1 MQKMAK
7 FAGMKS
13 FISKILVSAALVAA
27 VAAGCRQQKEPVDY
41 VNPYIGNISHLLV
54 PVYPTV
60 SLPHSMLRVFPM
72 RRQITDEYV
81 EGLPLL
87 VVSHRSEAPLFIGFP
102 GLKLNYDNEHVTPYL
117 YETELAESTIH
128 SRFAASH
135 QSALYEITS
144 RTGEPLNLSFNGRG
158 GEMTTDGHTVT
169 GWTGCGGGTK
179 AYVYA
184 EFDKD
189 AVSSEPSGKGSVS
202 LVFEA
207 PVLKIRYGVS
217 FISEEQAARNLARE
231 IDDFDV
237 DTLAEEGRNIW
248 NEALSRLEV
257 KGDDDDDLTVFY
269 TSYYRT
275 LERPICMSEDGQYW
289 SGEDRKVHEDGGT
302 PYYTDDW
309 LWDTYHSAHPLR
321 TIVDPSLEEDILA
334 SYLRMS
340 DENSHGWLPCFP
352 GVSGAGR
359 GMNCCHTIG
368 SLADAVAKGLDVDI
382 HKAATA
388 AATSLRTRT
397 VVPWSNAPAGQL
409 DGFYWKNGYLP
420 ALLEGEKETDPNV
433 HEFEKR
439 QPIPVTT
446 GTSYDCW
453 AASSL
458 LNADFDRTGDNAT
471 LAEAEYFFRH
481 SFDYRNLFN
490 RKTGFFHPK
499 DSKGRFIEPFDYNF
513 PGGMGAREYYDENN
527 AWVYRWD
534 VQHNVYDLVSLMGGE
549 KRFVAQL
556 DSMFAEPLGM
566 DKYDFYA
573 KMPDHTGNVGQFS
586 MGNEPSLHVPYLY
599 NFAGAPWKT
608 QKRVRQML
616 DQWFRNDYMGMPG
629 DEDGGGLTSFVV
641 FSSLGFFPVC
651 PGKPEYSI
659 GSPLFEDA
667 LIHLPGGRTFEVK
680 ANGVSKDN
688 KYIQSATLNG
698 KPWNEPAISHSDIV
712 AGGVLEL
719 EMGPLPNKEWGVKSS
734 ISYDSYKGL
743 VMAGYQGWFY
753 SPEEVGSQYAGGYA
767 RPDGTYQVD
776 MMPDVLEY
784 TETYP
789 LPGKMADG
797 SSPRVFSAADYST
810 VDVHFRWMKEYGLD
824 GVFMQRFIPNISN
837 PHYLTV
843 MDNAMSC
850 AERYD
855 RAICIM
861 YDLSGGIEGTMG
873 DVLLQDID
881 ALNAR
886 YNLFDHDSRPSYLW
900 HNGKP
905 LVVVWGVGFV
915 DRPAYYLDEAGK
927 IIDGLKERGYSI
939 MLGVPT
945 YWREMG
951 EDVRKDD
958 RFYGYLAKADII
970 MPWYVGRS
978 DNETF
983 DEFRKIIPEDVKWC
997 EEHGIDFA
1005 GDVWPGFSWANMNPG
1020 AGDAVDRRGGEF
1032 LQRQIDA
1039 CIEAGCECLYV
1050 SMFDEVNEG
1059 TAIFKIAREVPVPRP
1074 RAVLV
1079 PLEDGVPSDRY
1090 LTIVGEASRRLKEFQ
1105 KVAK

>member
-1 MQKMAK
+1 MN
-7 FAGMKS
+7 
-13 FISKILVSAALVAA
+13 KILKAFAIICSACLLTA
-27 VAAGCRQQKEPVDY
+27 CTQENSKTEPVDY
-41 VNPYIGNISHLLV
+41 VNTYIGNISHLLV

-72 RRQITDEYV
+72 RRQVTDEYV
-81 EGLPLL
+81 NGLPLL
-87 VVSHRSEAPLFIGFP
+87 VTGHRAEAGLSIGFP
-102 GLKLNYDNEHVTPYL
+102 GLKLNWDNEHVTPYS

-128 SRFAASH
+128 SMFSASH
-135 QSALYEITS
+135 QAAIYDLQF
-144 RTGEPLNLSFNGRG
+144 RGEGPFSLTVNAEG
-158 GEMTTDGHTVT
+158 GEMSAEGNTVK
-169 GWTGCGGGTK
+169 GFQYCGGQTRAYIYVEFETAPK
-179 AYVYA
+179 AA
-184 EFDKD
+184 ENIDKSHVALSFDTP
-189 AVSSEPSGKGSVS
+189 E
-202 LVFEA
+202 LR
-207 PVLKIRYGVS
+207 IRYGVS
-217 FISEEQAARNLARE
+217 FISAEQAAKNLARE
-231 IDDFDV
+231 IKDYDV
-237 DTLAEEGRNIW
+237 NALIAQGRKIW
-248 NEALSRLEV
+248 NDALGRLEV
-257 KGDDDDDLTVFY
+257 SGGSEDDLTVFY

-275 LERPICMSEDGQYW
+275 LERPVCISEDGRYW
-289 SGEDRKVHEDGGT
+289 SGEDNQVHEDGGV

-321 TIVDPSLEEDILA
+321 TIVDPALEESILA

-352 GVSGAGR
+352 GVGGAGR
-359 GMNCCHTIG
+359 AMNCCHTIG
-368 SLADAVAKGLDVDI
+368 SLADAVCKGLDVDVQ
-382 HKAATA
+382 KAAA
-388 AATSLRTRT
+388 AAANSLRTRT

-409 DGFYWKNGYLP
+409 DEFYWKNGYLP

-446 GTSYDCW
+446 GTSFDCW
-453 AASSL
+453 AASRL
-458 LNADFDRTGDNAT
+458 LRVAFDKTGNKDC
-471 LAEAEYFFRH
+471 LDESEYFFKH

-549 KRFVAQL
+549 QKFVAQL

-573 KMPDHTGNVGQFS
+573 KLPDHTGNVGQFS

-616 DQWFRNDYMGMPG
+616 DNWFRNDYMGMPG

-667 LIHLPGGRTFEVK
+667 KIHLPDGKTFEVK
-680 ANGVSKDN
+680 ANNVSKDN

-698 KPWNEPAISHSDIV
+698 KPWNEPTISHADIV

-743 VMAGYQGWFY
+743 AMAGYQGWFF
-753 SPEEVGSQYAGGYA
+753 SPEGGSEYAWAYSSA
-767 RPDGTYQVD
+767 DGVYYVD
-776 MMPDVLEY
+776 MLPDVLEY
-784 TETYP
+784 PQTYP
-789 LPGKMADG
+789 IPGRMADG
-797 SSPRVFSAADYST
+797 SHPRVYSAYDYSS

-824 GVFMQRFIPNISN
+824 GVFMQRFIGNITNSRRD
-837 PHYLTV
+837 HYLHV

-861 YDLSGGIEGTMG
+861 YDLSGGEDGTMA
-873 DVLLQDID
+873 DVLLDDID
-881 ALNAR
+881 ELNVR
-886 YNLFDHDSRPSYLW
+886 YNLFDHGARPSYLW

-905 LVVVWGVGFV
+905 LVVVWGIGFM
-915 DRPAYYLDEAGK
+915 DRAEYYLDEAAR

-945 YWREMG
+945 YWREQG
-951 EDVRKDD
+951 EDTRKDPRLYD
-958 RFYGYLAKADII
+958 YISKADII

-978 DNETF
+978 DNDTLEDF
-983 DEFRKIIPEDVKWC
+983 LKIVPEDVKWC
-997 EEHGIDFA
+997 KEHGIGFA
-1005 GDVWPGFSWANMNPG
+1005 GDVWPGFSWENMCPG
-1020 AGDAVDRRGGEF
+1020 ADDAVPRRGGEF

-1039 CIEAGCECLYV
+1039 CIEAGCESLYI

-1059 TAIFKIAREVPVPRP
+1059 TAIFKIAREVPVPAYRQ
-1074 RAVLV
+1074 VIV

-1090 LTIVGEASRRLKEFQ
+1090 LTICGEAARRLKEQ
-1105 KVAK
+1105 K

>member
-1 MQKMAK
+1 MN
-7 FAGMKS
+7 
-13 FISKILVSAALVAA
+13 KILKAIAIICSACLLAA
-27 VAAGCRQQKEPVDY
+27 CTQENSKTEPVDY
-41 VNPYIGNISHLLV
+41 VNTYIGNISHLLV

-72 RRQITDEYV
+72 RRQVTDEYV
-81 EGLPLL
+81 NGLPLL
-87 VVSHRSEAPLFIGFP
+87 VTGHRAEAGLSIGFP
-102 GLKLNYDNEHVTPYL
+102 GLKLNWDNEHVTPYS
-117 YETELAESTIH
+117 YETELAESTTH
-128 SRFAASH
+128 SMFSASH
-135 QSALYEITS
+135 QAAIYDLQF
-144 RTGEPLNLSFNGRG
+144 RGEGPFSLTVNAEG
-158 GEMTTDGHTVT
+158 GEMSAEGNTVK
-169 GWTGCGGGTK
+169 GFQYCGGQTRAYIYVEFETAPK
-179 AYVYA
+179 AA
-184 EFDKD
+184 ENIDKSHVALSFDTP
-189 AVSSEPSGKGSVS
+189 E
-202 LVFEA
+202 LR
-207 PVLKIRYGVS
+207 IRYGVS
-217 FISEEQAARNLARE
+217 FISTEQAAKNLARE
-231 IDDFDV
+231 IRDYDV
-237 DTLAEEGRNIW
+237 NALIAQGRKIW
-248 NEALSRLEV
+248 NDALGRLEV
-257 KGDDDDDLTVFY
+257 NGGSEDDLTVFY

-275 LERPICMSEDGQYW
+275 LERPVCISEDGRYW
-289 SGEDRKVHEDGGT
+289 SGEDNQVHEDGGV

-321 TIVDPSLEEDILA
+321 TIVDPALEESILA

-352 GVSGAGR
+352 GVGGAGR
-359 GMNCCHTIG
+359 AMNCCHTIG
-368 SLADAVAKGLDVDI
+368 SLADAVCKGLDVDVQ
-382 HKAATA
+382 KAAA
-388 AATSLRTRT
+388 AAANSLHTRT

-409 DGFYWKNGYLP
+409 DEFYWKNGYLP

-446 GTSYDCW
+446 GTSFDCW
-453 AASSL
+453 AASRL
-458 LNADFDRTGDNAT
+458 LRVAFDKTGNKDC
-471 LAEAEYFFRH
+471 LDESEYFFKH

-549 KRFVAQL
+549 QKFVAQL

-573 KMPDHTGNVGQFS
+573 KLPDHTGNVGQFS

-616 DQWFRNDYMGMPG
+616 DNWFRNDYMGMPG

-667 LIHLPGGRTFEVK
+667 KIHLPDGKTFEVK
-680 ANGVSKDN
+680 ANNVSKDN
-688 KYIQSATLNG
+688 KYIQSAKLNG
-698 KPWNEPAISHSDIV
+698 KPWNEPTISHADIV

-743 VMAGYQGWFY
+743 AMAGYQGWFY
-753 SPEEVGSQYAGGYA
+753 SPAEGQKYADGYA
-767 RPDGTYQVD
+767 FADGSYHVD
-776 MMPDVLEY
+776 MLPEMLEY
-784 TETYP
+784 IDTYP
-789 LPGKMADG
+789 IPGRMADG
-797 SSPRVFSAADYST
+797 SEPRVFSANDYST

-824 GVFMQRFIPNISN
+824 GVFMQRFIDHIDEVHPD
-837 PHYLTV
+837 HYFKLMDNV
-843 MDNAMSC
+843 MDC

-861 YDLSGGIEGTMG
+861 YDLTAGKEGKMG
-873 DVLLQDID
+873 DMLLEDID
-881 ALNAR
+881 YMNAR
-886 YNLFDHDSRPSYLW
+886 YDLFDHENRPSYLW

-905 LVVVWGVGFV
+905 LVVVWGIGFM
-915 DRPAYYLDEAGK
+915 DRPAFYMDEAAK
-927 IIDGLKERGYSI
+927 IIDGLKDRGYSI

-945 YWREMG
+945 YWREG
-951 EDVRKDD
+951 GPDTRELERLH
-958 RFYGYLAKADII
+958 GYIAKADII
-970 MPWYVGRS
+970 MPWYVGRYE
-978 DNETF
+978 NEDF
-983 DEFRKIIPEDVKWC
+983 DEFKKIIPEDVKWC
-997 EEHGIDFA
+997 KEHGIDFA
-1005 GDVWPGFSWANMNPG
+1005 GDVWPGFSWENGCPG
-1020 AGDAVDRRGGEF
+1020 ADDAVPRRGGEF

-1039 CIEAGCECLYV
+1039 CIEAGCESLYI

-1059 TAIFKIAREVPVPRP
+1059 TAIFKIAREVPVPAYRQ
-1074 RAVLV
+1074 VIV

-1090 LTIVGEASRRLKEFQ
+1090 LTICGEAARRLKEQ
-1105 KVAK
+1105 K

>member
-1 MQKMAK
+1 MSKRNIVK
-7 FAGMKS
+7 FIVLLCMAGMS
-13 FISKILVSAALVAA
+13 VSCGSV
-27 VAAGCRQQKEPVDY
+27 QEQKEPVDY
-41 VNPYIGNISHLLV
+41 VNPYVGNISHLLV

-60 SLPHSMLRVFPM
+60 SLPHSMLRVFPL
-72 RRQITDEYV
+72 RRQVTDEYV
-81 EGLPLL
+81 TGLPLF
-87 VVSHRSEAPLFIGFP
+87 VVGHRSEAPLYIGFP
-102 GLKLNYDNEHVTPYL
+102 GLKLNWDNEHITPYS
-117 YETELAESTIH
+117 YETELAESTVH
-128 SRFAASH
+128 SKFSASH
-135 QSALYEITS
+135 QSAIYDLEFRGDGPVT
-144 RTGEPLNLSFNGRG
+144 LSFNGTYFKAAG
-158 GEMTTDGHTVT
+158 STVS
-169 GWTGCGGGTK
+169 GYCRLSAGTS

-184 EFDKD
+184 EFDN
-189 AVSSEPSGKGSVS
+189 APESVRTAEGSSVE
-202 LVFEA
+202 LVFNV
-207 PVLKIRYGVS
+207 PGLRIRYGVS
-217 FISEEQAARNLARE
+217 FISEEQAAKNLARE
-231 IDDFDV
+231 IGDYDV
-237 DTLAEEGRNIW
+237 DALVAQGRKIW
-248 NEALSRLEV
+248 NEALGRLEV
-257 KGDDDDDLTVFY
+257 KGGSEDDLTVFY

-275 LERPICMSEDGQYW
+275 LERPVCMSEDGRYW
-289 SGEDRKVHEDGGT
+289 SGEDNSVHEDGGT

-321 TIVDPSLEEDILA
+321 TIVDPSLEEDILE

-340 DENSHGWLPCFP
+340 DENVNGWLPCFP
-352 GVSGAGR
+352 GVAGAGR
-359 GMNCCHTIG
+359 GMNCCHTIA
-368 SLADAVAKGLDVDI
+368 SLADAVAKGLDVDVK
-382 HKAATA
+382 KAATA
-388 AATSLRTRT
+388 AANSLRTRT

-409 DGFYWKNGYLP
+409 DEFYWKNGYLP
-420 ALLEGEKETDPNV
+420 ALLDGEKETDPNV

-446 GTSYDCW
+446 GTSFDCW
-453 AASSL
+453 AASRL
-458 LNADFDRTGDNAT
+458 LRAVFDMTGDN
-471 LAEAEYFFRH
+471 EALSESEYFFKH

-490 RKTGFFHPK
+490 RRTGFFHPK
-499 DSKGRFIEPFDYNF
+499 DSRGRFIEPFDYNF

-534 VQHNVYDLVSLMGGE
+534 VQHNVYDLISLMGGDE
-549 KRFVAQL
+549 RFVAQL

-616 DQWFRNDYMGMPG
+616 DNWFRNDYMGMPG

-667 LIHLPGGRTFEVK
+667 KIHLPGGKTFEVI
-680 ANGVSKDN
+680 AHNVSRDN
-688 KYIQSATLNG
+688 KYIQSAKLNG
-698 KPWNEPAISHSDIV
+698 KPWNEPAISHADIV

-719 EMGPLPNKEWGVKSS
+719 EMGPLPDKEWGVKSS

-743 VMAGYQGWFY
+743 AMAGYQGWFI
-753 SPEEVGSQYAGGYA
+753 SPEGGSEYAWGFSNDGGVYH
-767 RPDGTYQVD
+767 VD
-776 MMPDVLEY
+776 MLPDVLEY
-784 TETYP
+784 PQTYP
-789 LPGKMADG
+789 IPGRMADG
-797 SSPRVFSAADYST
+797 SHPRVYSAYDYSS

-824 GVFMQRFIPNISN
+824 GVFMQRFIGNITNSRRD
-837 PHYLTV
+837 HYLHV

-861 YDLSGGIEGTMG
+861 YDLSGGEEGTMA
-873 DVLLQDID
+873 DVLLKDID
-881 ALNAR
+881 ELSVR
-886 YNLFDHDSRPSYLW
+886 YNLFDHEARPSYLW

-905 LVVVWGVGFV
+905 LVVVWGIGFV
-915 DRPAYYLDEAGK
+915 DRPEYYLDEAAR

-945 YWREMG
+945 YWREQG
-951 EDVRKDD
+951 EDTRKDARLYD
-958 RFYGYLAKADII
+958 YISKADII

-978 DNETF
+978 DNDTLEDF
-983 DEFRKIIPEDVKWC
+983 LKIVPEDVKWC
-997 EEHGIDFA
+997 KEHGIGFA
-1005 GDVWPGFSWANMNPG
+1005 GDVWPGFSWENMCPG
-1020 AGDAVDRRGGEF
+1020 AGDAVARRGGEF

-1039 CIEAGCECLYV
+1039 CIEAGCESLYI

-1059 TAIFKIAREVPVPRP
+1059 TAIFKIAREVPVPAYRQ
-1074 RAVLV
+1074 VIV

-1090 LTIVGEASRRLKEFQ
+1090 LTICGEAAGRLKNN
-1105 KVAK
+1105 

>member
-1 MQKMAK
+1 MN
-7 FAGMKS
+7 
-13 FISKILVSAALVAA
+13 KILKAIAIICSACLLAA
-27 VAAGCRQQKEPVDY
+27 CTQENSKTEPVDY
-41 VNPYIGNISHLLV
+41 VNTYIGNISHLLV

-72 RRQITDEYV
+72 RRQVTDEYV
-81 EGLPLL
+81 NGLPLL
-87 VVSHRSEAPLFIGFP
+87 VTGHRAEAGLSIGFP
-102 GLKLNYDNEHVTPYL
+102 GLKLNWDNEHVTPYS

-128 SRFAASH
+128 STFSASH
-135 QSALYEITS
+135 QAAIYDLQF
-144 RTGEPLNLSFNGRG
+144 RGEGPFSLTVNAEG
-158 GEMTTDGHTVT
+158 GEMSAEGNTVK
-169 GWTGCGGGTK
+169 GFQYCGGQTRAYIYVEFETAPK
-179 AYVYA
+179 AA
-184 EFDKD
+184 ENIDKSHVALSFDTP
-189 AVSSEPSGKGSVS
+189 E
-202 LVFEA
+202 LRM
-207 PVLKIRYGVS
+207 RYGVS
-217 FISEEQAARNLARE
+217 FISTEQAAKNLARE
-231 IDDFDV
+231 IKDYDV
-237 DTLAEEGRNIW
+237 NVLIAQGRKIW
-248 NEALSRLEV
+248 NDALGRLEV
-257 KGDDDDDLTVFY
+257 SGGSEDDLTVFY

-275 LERPICMSEDGQYW
+275 LERPVCISEDGRYW
-289 SGEDRKVHEDGGT
+289 SGEDNQVHEDGGV

-321 TIVDPSLEEDILA
+321 TIVDPALEESILA

-352 GVSGAGR
+352 GVGGAGR
-359 GMNCCHTIG
+359 AMNCCHTIG
-368 SLADAVAKGLDVDI
+368 SLADAVCKGLDVDVQ
-382 HKAATA
+382 KAAA
-388 AATSLRTRT
+388 AAANSLHTRT
-397 VVPWSNAPAGQL
+397 VVPWSNAPAGEL
-409 DGFYWKNGYLP
+409 DEFYWKNGYLP

-446 GTSYDCW
+446 GTSFDCW
-453 AASSL
+453 AASRL
-458 LNADFDRTGDNAT
+458 LRVAFDKTGNKDY
-471 LAEAEYFFRH
+471 LDESEYFFRH

-549 KRFVAQL
+549 QKFVAQL

-573 KMPDHTGNVGQFS
+573 KLPDHTGNVGQFS

-616 DQWFRNDYMGMPG
+616 DNWFRNDYMGMPG

-667 LIHLPGGRTFEVK
+667 KIHLPDGKTFEVK
-680 ANGVSKDN
+680 ANNVSADN

-698 KPWNEPAISHSDIV
+698 KPWNEPAISHEDIV

-743 VMAGYQGWFY
+743 AMAGYQGWFF
-753 SPEEVGSQYAGGYA
+753 SPAGGSEYA
-767 RPDGTYQVD
+767 WGFSSADGVYYVD
-776 MMPDVLEY
+776 MLPDVLEY
-784 TETYP
+784 PQTYP
-789 LPGKMADG
+789 IPGRMADG
-797 SSPRVFSAADYST
+797 SHPRVYSAYDYSS

-824 GVFMQRFIPNISN
+824 GVFMQRFIGNITNSRRD
-837 PHYLTV
+837 HYLHV

-861 YDLSGGIEGTMG
+861 YDLSGGEDGTMA
-873 DVLLQDID
+873 DVLLDDID
-881 ALNAR
+881 ELNVR
-886 YNLFDHDSRPSYLW
+886 YNLFDHGARPSYLW

-905 LVVVWGVGFV
+905 LVVVWGIGFM
-915 DRPAYYLDEAGK
+915 DRAAFYMDEAAK
-927 IIDGLKERGYSI
+927 IIDGLKDRGYSI

-945 YWREMG
+945 YWREQG
-951 EDVRKDD
+951 EDTRKDARLYD
-958 RFYGYLAKADII
+958 YISKADII

-978 DNETF
+978 DNDTLEDF
-983 DEFRKIIPEDVKWC
+983 LKIVPEDVKWC
-997 EEHGIDFA
+997 KEHGIGFA
-1005 GDVWPGFSWANMNPG
+1005 GDVWPGFSWENMCPG
-1020 AGDAVDRRGGEF
+1020 ADDAVPRRGGEF

-1039 CIEAGCECLYV
+1039 CIEAGCESLYI

-1059 TAIFKIAREVPVPRP
+1059 TAIFKIAREVPVPAYR
-1074 RAVLV
+1074 RVIV
-1079 PLEDGVPSDRY
+1079 PLEDGVPSVRY
-1090 LTIVGEASRRLKEFQ
+1090 LTICGEAAKRLKGQ
-1105 KVAK
+1105 K

>member
-1 MQKMAK
+1 MN
-7 FAGMKS
+7 
-13 FISKILVSAALVAA
+13 KILKAFAIICSACLLAA
-27 VAAGCRQQKEPVDY
+27 CTQENSKTEPVDY
-41 VNPYIGNISHLLV
+41 VNTYIGNISHLLV

-72 RRQITDEYV
+72 RRQVTDEYV
-81 EGLPLL
+81 NGLPLL
-87 VVSHRSEAPLFIGFP
+87 VTGHRAEAGLSIGFP
-102 GLKLNYDNEHVTPYL
+102 GLKLNWDNEHVTPYS

-128 SRFAASH
+128 STFSASH
-135 QSALYEITS
+135 QAAIYDLQF
-144 RTGEPLNLSFNGRG
+144 RGEGPFSLTVNAEG
-158 GEMTTDGHTVT
+158 GEMSAEGNTVK
-169 GWTGCGGGTK
+169 GFQYCGGQTRAYIYVEFETAPK
-179 AYVYA
+179 AA
-184 EFDKD
+184 ENIDKSHVALSFDT
-189 AVSSEPSGKGSVS
+189 SE
-202 LVFEA
+202 LR
-207 PVLKIRYGVS
+207 IRYGVS
-217 FISEEQAARNLARE
+217 FISTEQAAKNLARE
-231 IDDFDV
+231 IKDYDV
-237 DTLAEEGRNIW
+237 NALIAQGRKIW
-248 NEALSRLEV
+248 NDALGRLEV
-257 KGDDDDDLTVFY
+257 SGGSEDDLTVFY

-275 LERPICMSEDGQYW
+275 LERPVCISEDGRYW
-289 SGEDRKVHEDGGT
+289 SGEDNQVHEDGGV

-321 TIVDPSLEEDILA
+321 TIVDPALEESILA

-352 GVSGAGR
+352 GVGGAGR
-359 GMNCCHTIG
+359 AMNCCHTIG
-368 SLADAVAKGLDVDI
+368 SLADAVCKGLDVDVQ
-382 HKAATA
+382 KAAA
-388 AATSLRTRT
+388 AAANSLRTRT

-409 DGFYWKNGYLP
+409 DEFYWKNGYLP

-446 GTSYDCW
+446 GTSFDCW
-453 AASSL
+453 AASRL
-458 LNADFDRTGDNAT
+458 LRVAFDKTGNKDC
-471 LAEAEYFFRH
+471 LDESEYFFKH

-549 KRFVAQL
+549 QKFVAQL

-573 KMPDHTGNVGQFS
+573 KLPDHTGNVGQFS

-616 DQWFRNDYMGMPG
+616 DNWFRNDYMGMPG

-667 LIHLPGGRTFEVK
+667 KIHLPDGKTFEVK
-680 ANGVSKDN
+680 ANNVSKDN

-698 KPWNEPAISHSDIV
+698 KPWNEPTISHADIV

-743 VMAGYQGWFY
+743 AMAGYQGWFF
-753 SPEEVGSQYAGGYA
+753 SPEGGSEYAWAYSSA
-767 RPDGTYQVD
+767 DGVYYVD
-776 MMPDVLEY
+776 MLPDVLEY
-784 TETYP
+784 PQTYP
-789 LPGKMADG
+789 IPGRMADG
-797 SSPRVFSAADYST
+797 SHPRVYSAYDYSS

-824 GVFMQRFIPNISN
+824 GVFMQRFIGNITNSRRD
-837 PHYLTV
+837 HYLHV

-861 YDLSGGIEGTMG
+861 YDLSGGEDGTMA
-873 DVLLQDID
+873 DVLLDDID
-881 ALNAR
+881 ELNVR
-886 YNLFDHDSRPSYLW
+886 YNLFDHGARPSYLW

-905 LVVVWGVGFV
+905 LVVVWGIGFM
-915 DRPAYYLDEAGK
+915 DRAEYYLDEAAR

-945 YWREMG
+945 YWREQG
-951 EDVRKDD
+951 EDTRKDPRLYD
-958 RFYGYLAKADII
+958 YISKADII

-978 DNETF
+978 DNDTLEDF
-983 DEFRKIIPEDVKWC
+983 LKIVPEDVKWC
-997 EEHGIDFA
+997 KEHGIGFA
-1005 GDVWPGFSWANMNPG
+1005 GDVWPGFSWENMCPG
-1020 AGDAVDRRGGEF
+1020 ADDAVPRRGGEF

-1039 CIEAGCECLYV
+1039 CIEAGCESLYI

-1059 TAIFKIAREVPVPRP
+1059 TAIFKIAREVPVPAYRQ
-1074 RAVLV
+1074 VIV

-1090 LTIVGEASRRLKEFQ
+1090 LTICGEAARRLKEQ
-1105 KVAK
+1105 K

>member
-1 MQKMAK
+1 MGI
-7 FAGMKS
+7 FADMKS
-13 FISKILVSAALVAA
+13 NRLSRFLVVVVSSLMAAACCN
-27 VAAGCRQQKEPVDY
+27 GQKEPVDY

-72 RRQITDEYV
+72 RRQVTDEYV
-81 EGLPLL
+81 EGLPLM
-87 VVSHRSEAPLFIGFP
+87 VVSHRSGAPLYIGFP
-102 GLKLNYDNEHVTPYL
+102 ETKLNYDNERITPYS
-117 YETELAESTIH
+117 YETELAESTVH
-128 SRFAASH
+128 SKFAASY
-135 QSALYEITS
+135 QSAIYELTF
-144 RTGEPLNLSFNGRG
+144 RDGKPVRLSFNGNG
-158 GEMTTDGHTVT
+158 GEMKADGNSVS
-169 GWTGCGGGTK
+169 GWTSCGNGTK

-184 EFDKD
+184 EFDS
-189 AVSSEPSGKGSVS
+189 APASAESVS
-202 LVFEA
+202 AGVVELVFDVPA
-207 PVLKIRYGVS
+207 LSIRYGVS
-217 FISEEQAARNLARE
+217 FISAEQAAKNLARE
-231 IDDFDV
+231 IDGYNV
-237 DTLAEEGRNIW
+237 DALMAQGRNIW
-248 NEALSRLEV
+248 NEALGRLEV
-257 KGDDDDDLTVFY
+257 KGGSENDLTVFY

-275 LERPICMSEDGQYW
+275 LERPICMSEDGRYW
-289 SGEDRKVHEDGGT
+289 SGEDRQVHEDGGT

-359 GMNCCHTIG
+359 GMNCCHTIAAL
-368 SLADAVAKGLDVDI
+368 SDAVAKGLDVDVE
-382 HKAATA
+382 KAASA
-388 AATSLRTRT
+388 AAKSLKTRT
-397 VVPWSNAPAGQL
+397 VVPWSNNEAGLL
-409 DGFYWKNGYLP
+409 DEFYWKHGYLP
-420 ALLEGEKETDPNV
+420 ALRDGEKETDPNV
-433 HEFEKR
+433 HWFEKR

-446 GTSYDCW
+446 GTSLDCW
-453 AASSL
+453 EASRLLRAA
-458 LNADFDRTGDNAT
+458 FDKTGKKEYLD
-471 LAEAEYFFRH
+471 ESEYFFKH

-499 DSKGRFIEPFDYNF
+499 DSDGKFIEPFDYNF

-549 KRFVAQL
+549 QKFVAQL

-616 DQWFRNDYMGMPG
+616 DNWFRNDYMGMPG

-651 PGKPEYSI
+651 PGKAEYSI

-667 LIHLPGGRTFEVK
+667 VIHLPGGGKFEVK
-680 ANGVSKDN
+680 AHGVSKEN
-688 KYIQSATLNG
+688 KYIQSAKLNG

-719 EMGPLPNKEWGVKSS
+719 QMGPLPNKEWGVGSN
-734 ISYDSYKGL
+734 ISYDSYTGL
-743 VMAGYQGWFY
+743 VMAGYQGWF
-753 SPEEVGSQYAGGYA
+753 PVKVEGCNHAVGYA
-767 RPDGTYQVD
+767 HPDGTYQVD
-776 MMPDVLEY
+776 MLPDMTEY
-784 TETYP
+784 VEAYT
-789 LPGKMADG
+789 LPGKMPDG
-797 SSPRVFSAADYST
+797 SEPKGFSSADYST
-810 VDVHFRWMKEYGLD
+810 TDLHFRWMKEYGLD
-824 GVFMQRFIPNISN
+824 GVFMQRFIPNIDN
-837 PHYLTV
+837 PHYLKV

-861 YDLSGGIEGTMG
+861 YDLTGGKEGTMG
-873 DVLLQDID
+873 DILLNDID
-881 ALNAR
+881 ALAER
-886 YNLFDHDSRPSYLW
+886 YNLFDHKARPSYLW

-905 LVVVWGVGFV
+905 LVVVWGVGFI
-915 DRPAYYLDEAGK
+915 DRAAYFMDEAGK
-927 IIDGLKERGYSI
+927 IIDGLKERGYSV

-945 YWREMG
+945 YWREL
-951 EDVRKDD
+951 VRDTRQDERLHEYILKS
-958 RFYGYLAKADII
+958 DII
-970 MPWYVGRS
+970 MPWYVGRFT
-978 DNETF
+978 NEDY
-983 DEFRKIIPEDVKWC
+983 DEFKKLIPEDVKWC
-997 EEHGIDFA
+997 KEHGTGFA
-1005 GDVWPGFSWANMNPG
+1005 GDVWPGFSWHNMAPN
-1020 AGDAVDRRGGEF
+1020 ADDAVDRRGGEF
-1032 LQRQIDA
+1032 FRRQIDA
-1039 CIEAGCECLYV
+1039 CLEAGCESIYI
-1050 SMFDEVNEG
+1050 SMFDEINEG

-1074 RAVLV
+1074 RAVFV
-1079 PLEDGVPSDRY
+1079 PQEDGVPNDMN
-1090 LTIVGEASRRLKEFQ
+1090 LIIAGETAARLK
-1105 KVAK
+1105 AKLTER

>member
-1 MQKMAK
+1 MN
-7 FAGMKS
+7 
-13 FISKILVSAALVAA
+13 KILKAIAFLSTACLLAACA
-27 VAAGCRQQKEPVDY
+27 RENSKTEPVDY
-41 VNPYIGNISHLLV
+41 VNTYIGNISHLLV

-72 RRQITDEYV
+72 RRQVTDEYV
-81 EGLPLL
+81 NGLPLL
-87 VVSHRSEAPLFIGFP
+87 VTGHRGEAELSIGFP
-102 GLKLNYDNEHVTPYL
+102 GLKLNWDNEHVTPYC

-128 SRFAASH
+128 SKFSASH
-135 QSALYEITS
+135 QSAIYDLGFREEGPVT
-144 RTGEPLNLSFNGRG
+144 LSFNGSYFKAEG
-158 GEMTTDGHTVT
+158 NTVS
-169 GWTGCGGGTK
+169 GYRYCSSETK

-184 EFDKD
+184 EFDN
-189 AVSSEPSGKGSVS
+189 APAEIRTAEGSSVE
-202 LVFEA
+202 LVFNVPE
-207 PVLKIRYGVS
+207 LRIRYGVS
-217 FISEEQAARNLARE
+217 FISEEQAAKNLARE
-231 IDDFDV
+231 IKDYDV
-237 DTLAEEGRNIW
+237 DALIAQGRKIW
-248 NEALSRLEV
+248 NDALGRLEV
-257 KGDDDDDLTVFY
+257 NGGSEDELTVFY

-275 LERPICMSEDGQYW
+275 LERPICMSEDGRYW
-289 SGEDRKVHEDGGT
+289 SGEDNAVHEDGGT

-340 DENSHGWLPCFP
+340 DENAHGWLPCFP
-352 GVSGAGR
+352 GVGGAGR
-359 GMNCCHTIG
+359 AMNCCHTIG
-368 SLADAVAKGLDVDI
+368 SLADAVAKGLDVDVQ
-382 HKAATA
+382 KAAA
-388 AATSLRTRT
+388 AAANSLRTRT
-397 VVPWSNAPAGQL
+397 VVPWSNAPAGLL
-409 DGFYWKNGYLP
+409 DEFYWANGYLP

-446 GTSYDCW
+446 GTSFDCW
-453 AASSL
+453 AAS
-458 LNADFDRTGDNAT
+458 R
-471 LAEAEYFFRH
+471 LAKAVGNLEDEEYFFRH

-549 KRFVAQL
+549 QKFVAQL

-573 KMPDHTGNVGQFS
+573 KLPDHTGNVGQFS

-599 NFAGAPWKT
+599 NFAGAPWKA

-616 DQWFRNDYMGMPG
+616 DNWFRNDYMGMPG

-667 LIHLPGGRTFEVK
+667 KIHLPDGKTFEVK
-680 ANGVSKDN
+680 ANNVSADN

-698 KPWNEPAISHSDIV
+698 KPWNEPAISHEDIV

-743 VMAGYQGWFY
+743 AMAGYQGWFY
-753 SPEEVGSQYAGGYA
+753 SPAEGQKYADGYA
-767 RPDGTYQVD
+767 FADGSYHVD
-776 MMPDVLEY
+776 MLPEMLEY
-784 TETYP
+784 IDTYP
-789 LPGKMADG
+789 IPGRMADG
-797 SSPRVFSAADYST
+797 SEPRVFSANDYST

-824 GVFMQRFIPNISN
+824 GVFMQRFIDHIDEVHPD
-837 PHYLTV
+837 HYFKLMDDV
-843 MDNAMSC
+843 MDC

-861 YDLSGGIEGTMG
+861 YDLTAGKEGKMG
-873 DVLLQDID
+873 DMLLEDID
-881 ALNAR
+881 YMNAK
-886 YNLFDHDSRPSYLW
+886 YDLFDHVNRPSYLW

-905 LVVVWGVGFV
+905 LVVVWGIGFI
-915 DRPAYYLDEAGK
+915 DRPAYYMDEAAK

-945 YWREMG
+945 YWREG
-951 EDVRKDD
+951 GPDTRELERLH
-958 RFYGYLAKADII
+958 GYIAKADII
-970 MPWYVGRS
+970 MPWYVGRYE
-978 DNETF
+978 NEDF
-983 DEFRKIIPEDVKWC
+983 DEFKKIIPEDVKWC
-997 EEHGIDFA
+997 KEHGIDFA
-1005 GDVWPGFSWANMNPG
+1005 GDVWPGFSWENGCPG
-1020 AGDAVDRRGGEF
+1020 ADDAVPRRGGEF

-1039 CIEAGCECLYV
+1039 CIEAGCESLYI

-1059 TAIFKIAREVPVPRP
+1059 TAIFKIAREVPVPAYRQ
-1074 RAVLV
+1074 VIV

-1090 LTIVGEASRRLKEFQ
+1090 LTICGEAAKRLKGQ
-1105 KVAK
+1105 K

>member
-1 MQKMAK
+1 MN
-7 FAGMKS
+7 
-13 FISKILVSAALVAA
+13 KILKAIALLCTACLLAACA
-27 VAAGCRQQKEPVDY
+27 QENSKTEPVDY
-41 VNPYIGNISHLLV
+41 VNTYIGNISHLLV

-72 RRQITDEYV
+72 RRQITDEHV
-81 EGLPLL
+81 NGLPLL
-87 VVSHRSEAPLFIGFP
+87 VTGHRSEAGLSIGFP
-102 GLKLNYDNEHVTPYL
+102 DLTLNWDNEHVTPYC

-128 SRFAASH
+128 SKFSASH
-135 QSALYEITS
+135 QAAIYDLSFREEGPVA
-144 RTGEPLNLSFNGRG
+144 LSFNGSYFKAEG
-158 GEMTTDGHTVT
+158 NTVS
-169 GWTGCGGGTK
+169 GFQYCSRETK

-184 EFDKD
+184 EFDN
-189 AVSSEPSGKGSVS
+189 APAEIRTAEGRSVE
-202 LVFEA
+202 LVFNVPE
-207 PVLKIRYGVS
+207 LRIRYGVS
-217 FISEEQAARNLARE
+217 FISEEQAAKNLARE
-231 IDDFDV
+231 IKDYDV
-237 DTLAEEGRNIW
+237 DALIAQGRKIW
-248 NEALSRLEV
+248 NDALGRLEV
-257 KGDDDDDLTVFY
+257 SGGSEDELTVFY

-275 LERPICMSEDGQYW
+275 LERPVCMSEDGRYW
-289 SGEDRKVHEDGGT
+289 SGEDNQVHEDDGV

-321 TIVDPSLEEDILA
+321 TIVDPALEESILA

-352 GVSGAGR
+352 GVGGAGR

-368 SLADAVAKGLDVDI
+368 ALADAVYKGLDVDVQ
-382 HKAATA
+382 KAAA
-388 AATSLRTRT
+388 AAANSLRTRT

-409 DGFYWKNGYLP
+409 DEFYWKNGYLP

-446 GTSYDCW
+446 GTSFDCW
-453 AASSL
+453 AAS
-458 LNADFDRTGDNAT
+458 R
-471 LAEAEYFFRH
+471 LAKAAGNLEDEEYFFRH

-534 VQHNVYDLVSLMGGE
+534 VQHNIYDLVSLMGGE
-549 KRFVAQL
+549 EKFVAQL

-641 FSSLGFFPVC
+641 FSNLGFFPVC

-659 GSPLFEDA
+659 GSPVFENA
-667 LIHLPGGRTFEVK
+667 KIHLPDGKTFEVK
-680 ANGVSKDN
+680 ANGASKDN
-688 KYIQSATLNG
+688 KYIQSAKLNG
-698 KPWNEPAISHSDIV
+698 KPWNEPTISHEDIV

-719 EMGPLPNKEWGVKSS
+719 EMGPLPNKEWGVKSN
-734 ISYDSYKGL
+734 INYDSYKGL
-743 VMAGYQGWFY
+743 AMAGYQGWFY
-753 SPEEVGSQYAGGYA
+753 SPAEGQKYADGYA
-767 RPDGTYQVD
+767 FADGTYHVD
-776 MMPDVLEY
+776 MLPEMLEY
-784 TETYP
+784 IDTYP
-789 LPGKMADG
+789 IPGRMADG
-797 SSPRVFSAADYST
+797 SEPRVFSAHDYST

-824 GVFMQRFIPNISN
+824 GVFMQRFIDHIDEVRPD
-837 PHYLTV
+837 HYMKLMDDV
-843 MDNAMSC
+843 MDC

-861 YDLSGGIEGTMG
+861 YDLSSGKEGTMA
-873 DVLLQDID
+873 DVLLSDID

-886 YNLFDHDSRPSYLW
+886 YDLFDHENRPSYLW

-905 LVVVWGVGFV
+905 LVVVWGIGFM
-915 DRPAYYLDEAGK
+915 DRAAYYMDEAAK
-927 IIDGLKERGYSI
+927 IIDGLKQRGYSI

-945 YWREMG
+945 YWREG
-951 EDVRKDD
+951 GPDTRELERLH
-958 RFYGYLAKADII
+958 GYIAQADII
-970 MPWYVGRS
+970 MPWYVGRFE
-978 DNETF
+978 NEDF
-983 DEFRKIIPEDVKWC
+983 DEFKKIIPEDVKWC
-997 EEHGIDFA
+997 KEHGIDFA
-1005 GDVWPGFSWANMNPG
+1005 GDVWPGFSWENMCPG
-1020 AGDAVDRRGGEF
+1020 AGDAVPRRGGEF

-1039 CIEAGCECLYV
+1039 CIEAGCESLYI

-1059 TAIFKIAREVPVPRP
+1059 TAIFKIAREVPEPAYRQVI
-1074 RAVLV
+1074 V

-1090 LTIVGEASRRLKEFQ
+1090 LTICGEAARRLKGQ
-1105 KVAK
+1105 K